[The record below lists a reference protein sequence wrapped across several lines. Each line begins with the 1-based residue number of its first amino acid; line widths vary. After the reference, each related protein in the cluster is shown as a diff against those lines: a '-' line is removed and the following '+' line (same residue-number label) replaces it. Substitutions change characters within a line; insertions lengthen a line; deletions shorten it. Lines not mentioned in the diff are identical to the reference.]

1 VWGACA
7 ARGADPNKVVRT
19 FNRAPISAGF
29 RSLPAGDSVLYCGNE
44 KYGLLHL
51 YAKGHDADWSAFT
64 FPWMGNWRNLADY
77 AIGAALSYPESVTY
91 RQSNDTFA
99 IERAIYPVNAQGEIT
114 GPSTWKVH
122 VVISASDGKI
132 VTACPMSTK

>member
-1 VWGACA
+1 M
-7 ARGADPNKVVRT
+7 K
-19 FNRAPISAGF
+19 
-29 RSLPAGDSVLYCGNE
+29 

-77 AIGAALSYPESVTY
+77 AISAALSYPGSVAY

-99 IERAIYPVNAQGEIT
+99 IERAIYPVNAQGDIT

-122 VVISASDGKI
+122 VVISASERKI
-132 VTACPMSTK
+132 ITAYPMSTK

>member
-1 VWGACA
+1 
-7 ARGADPNKVVRT
+7 VVRT

-29 RSLPAGDSVLYCGNE
+29 NSLPAGDSQLYCGNE
-44 KYGLLHL
+44 KYGTITPLRQRAQRGLVSL
-51 YAKGHDADWSAFT
+51 SFSV
-64 FPWMGNWRNLADY
+64 MGNWRNLADY
-77 AIGAALSYPESVTY
+77 AISAALSYPESVTY

-132 VTACPMSTK
+132 ITAYPMSTK

>member
-1 VWGACA
+1 MSFGSRRSAGAAASADTFPPYEPKVWCLR

-77 AIGAALSYPESVTY
+77 AISAALSYPRIGDLPAVE
-91 RQSNDTFA
+91 
-99 IERAIYPVNAQGEIT
+99 
-114 GPSTWKVH
+114 
-122 VVISASDGKI
+122 
-132 VTACPMSTK
+132 